1 MSGAEPFHYL
11 TDTVV
16 SERPFTL
23 RRRVKWGDTDAAGVV
38 YTPRFVDYVV
48 ETSEAFNAW
57 LLGGPPYLKRVE
69 HGFGTPMKAMS
80 FEFNRSLYPDDQ
92 LDIRVHILDIR
103 TRTYDM
109 ALEGWS
115 LEGENVFRSMVTP
128 IILPS
133 DKERRSVPIP
143 DFFRELLEGY
153 RRDNPPPPRPA
164 RA

>member
-1 MSGAEPFHYL
+1 MSGSKPFHYL

-16 SERPFTL
+16 SERPFTV

-38 YTPRFVDYVV
+38 YTPRFVDYVLEGV
-48 ETSEAFNAW
+48 EAFNAW

-69 HGFGTPMKAMS
+69 HGFDTPIKAMS
-80 FEFNRSLYPDDQ
+80 FEFNRGLYPDDQ
-92 LDIRVHILDIR
+92 VDIRVHILELR

-115 LEGENVFRSMVTP
+115 LEGENVFRSKVTP
-128 IILPS
+128 IILPG

-143 DFFRELLEGY
+143 DFFRELLETY
-153 RRDNPPPPRPA
+153 RRDNTPPA
-164 RA
+164 